1 MGKDKKYGAAAVRN
15 YNCIMAQRHRDEAR
29 ARQKQM
35 RDVTDWTFTWPRGT
49 DRDDCEKHLN
59 NKDLPRLGNNWIDVD
74 DGAVT
79 LYESRKCQSVLV
91 ELRDINHDRVKRV
104 VISDGLKNVCWAT
117 NLGMHLV
124 DGDYGS
130 RKN

>member
-15 YNCIMAQRHRDEAR
+15 YNCIMAQRCRHEAR

-35 RDVTDWTFTWPRGT
+35 RVVTDWSFTWPWGT
-49 DRDDCEKHLN
+49 NRNDCEEHLN

-74 DGAVT
+74 DSALT
-79 LYESRKCQSVLV
+79 LYVSRNCQSVSV
-91 ELRDINHDRVKRV
+91 QLRDINHDRVTRV
-104 VISDGLKNVCWAT
+104 VISDGLKTVCWAT
-117 NLGMHLV
+117 NLGTHLV